1 MVRRPLYHELAW
13 AYDLL
18 VEPSG
23 PTAEFAAGAFE
34 RGGVRPG
41 DTLVDA
47 GCGTGRMARELA
59 ARGFRVV
66 GLDRSPELI
75 AEADWLGGEVEYVVG
90 ELGTWR
96 PAEPAAGVLCRGVL
110 NDLLTDAERSAALRS
125 LAAVLRPGGV
135 LVADVRDWER
145 SAERYAE
152 GRVVERAATAKDGT
166 EVELRS
172 RARLDDGRRHLI
184 FDERIAAGAGEYL
197 CEFRMRPWSAGE
209 LDAGLREAGFA
220 SVDSVPPEEAGARSD
235 RIVVVATR

>member
-18 VEPSG
+18 VEPSRL
-23 PTAEFAAGAFE
+23 TTEFAAHAFE
-34 RGGVRPG
+34 RGGVAAGEP
-41 DTLVDA
+41 VIDA

-75 AEADWLGGEVEYVVG
+75 AEANWSGGEVEYVVAD
-90 ELGTWR
+90 LATWR
-96 PAEPAAGVLCRGVL
+96 PPEPAAGVLCRGVL

-145 SAERYAE
+145 SVERYSD
-152 GRVVERAATAKDGT
+152 GRIVERSATAKDGT
-166 EVELRS
+166 ELELRG
-172 RARLDDGRRHLI
+172 RARLDTARRHLI

-209 LDAGLREAGFA
+209 LDAGLREAGFE
-220 SVDSVPPEEAGARSD
+220 SVERVPPEEAGARAD
-235 RIVVVATR
+235 RIVVVAAR